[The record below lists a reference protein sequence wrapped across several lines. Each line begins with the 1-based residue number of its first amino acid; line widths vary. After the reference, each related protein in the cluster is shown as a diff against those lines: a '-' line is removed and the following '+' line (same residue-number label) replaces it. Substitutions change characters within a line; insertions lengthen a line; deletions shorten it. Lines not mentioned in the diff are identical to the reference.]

1 MTEQPAE
8 PVTEQEWLQN
18 DATTARPID
27 PDELRVRAAH
37 RVTPAKFTP
46 AKFTPPTQL
55 HPAPVI
61 ALSRPFEVAE
71 ATVLLRKSV
80 TATAKLQLARKAAA
94 VAEDVLKDALAAEGL
109 AEIHAGNAE
118 AALLEF
124 IREAA
129 DQ

>member
-18 DATTARPID
+18 DVTTARPID

-37 RVTPAKFTP
+37 RVTAAKH
-46 AKFTPPTQL
+46 TPPTQL

-61 ALSRPFEVAE
+61 ALSRPFPVAE
-71 ATVLLRKSV
+71 STVLLRKSV

-94 VAEDVLKDALAAEGL
+94 VAEDVLQEALAAENL
-109 AEIHAGNAE
+109 AEIDAGNAE
-118 AALLEF
+118 AALLKF

>member
-37 RVTPAKFTP
+37 RVTTAKL
-46 AKFTPPTQL
+46 TPPTQL

-61 ALSRPFEVAE
+61 ALARPFEVAE

-94 VAEDVLKDALAAEGL
+94 VAVAEDVLKEALAAEGL

-118 AALLEF
+118 TALLEF